1 MNLKNLNIA
10 ECLAMWRVVSFPIIL
25 VLIVLD
31 ARNLT
36 AWCYM
41 IFFSTDI
48 LDGVFAKLFNMESE
62 RRARLDTLGDVLYLL
77 TGTFGYYVFET
88 AHFRESLLLI
98 ALVFGAYLLQLGL
111 SMHKWGTPS
120 TYHTWLAKITAF
132 VQVTFLVSTLFFA
145 PYWLLFYLTIGISLL
160 DALEDIAITLLLRKR
175 ISHIRGLPWLL
186 VGEGRKATRL
196 VG

>member
-1 MNLKNLNIA
+1 MNLKKLNIA
-10 ECLAMWRVVSFPIIL
+10 EMFAMWRVVSFPIIL
-25 VLIVLD
+25 GLIFLD

-36 AWCYM
+36 AWLYM

-48 LDGVFAKLFNMESE
+48 LDGAFAKLFNMESE

-77 TGTFGYYVFET
+77 TGAIGYYVFET
-88 AHFRESLLLI
+88 VHFRENLLLI
-98 ALVFGAYLLQLGL
+98 AMVFGAYLLQLVL

-132 VQVTFLVSTLFFA
+132 VQVVFLLSTLFFG
-145 PYWLLFYLTIGISLL
+145 PYWLLFYLSIGFSLL

-186 VGEGRKATRL
+186 VGKGREETRL